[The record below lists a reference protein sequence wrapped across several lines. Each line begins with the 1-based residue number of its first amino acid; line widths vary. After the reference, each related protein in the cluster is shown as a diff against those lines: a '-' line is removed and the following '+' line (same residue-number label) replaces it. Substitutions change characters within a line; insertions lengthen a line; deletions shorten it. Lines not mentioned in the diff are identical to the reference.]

1 MGAAGTLEVIET
13 ANRAA
18 MLMDPLRLRLLEE
31 LRQPSSA
38 SGLAR
43 RLRMPRQRINYHL
56 RELEREHLVEFVE
69 ERRRGN
75 CVERVVKATAQTYL
89 ISPAVLGSLEAD
101 PAVMQDRFSSGYLMA
116 VAARVVSDVAGLRG
130 RADAAGKR
138 LATLTLEG
146 EVTFGSAAERSAF
159 AEELSAALARL
170 VVKYHKGNA
179 PGGRTFRFVVGG
191 YPVPRRARE
200 GDP

>member
-179 PGGRTFRFVVGG
+179 PGRRTFRFVVGG